1 MAMCGDVC
9 YNNYME
15 VFIMH
20 LKKAK
25 QRNGRIYLSIT
36 DSYYDKQKKVSRSK
50 TIEPI
55 GYLDELEKLYDDP
68 IAHFTKRV
76 EQLREEKKIKQAPI
90 NFTFFN
96 TDRLCIG
103 DNLRKNFGYAALS
116 KIYHELEIDR
126 FLINKQRHSKE
137 SYDANTIMKMLVYS
151 RILAPASKKASYDNR
166 ERFFEKTDYS
176 LDDVYR
182 CLDFFNKHK
191 ETLQVWI
198 NDRVKEKYGRDTSLI
213 YYDVTNYYF
222 ETDNQ
227 TDFLKKGVSKEHR
240 PNPIVQMGL
249 FMDNNAIPITYELF
263 AGNTND
269 CLTYRPNFGRIKK
282 QFDLGRVI
290 TVADKAMCT
299 GDNIWYTTNTPTKDG
314 YVFSMSVRGATKELK
329 DFVLDET
336 GYTWIGTEYKRK
348 SRNYPRTIK
357 VTGVSGKKLEKQIDE
372 KQVVFWSDKYA
383 KRAKAEREAV
393 LAKAK
398 DLAAHPGSYTRA
410 TSYGAAKYVKKV
422 VFDKETGEILTASSE
437 LDINEDL
444 IREEEALDGYYVLVT
459 SEMDEP
465 DDKIIDMYRGLWKI
479 EESFKL
485 TKSELEARPVYVW
498 TKEHIEAHFLTCF
511 VALTLTRILEMKL
524 ENKYSSRRIIES
536 LSKSECDLLQ
546 QNYYYFVYYDEIL
559 KDIGKVTGIDFSKK
573 IRTLGEIKQELAETK
588 KK

>member
-1 MAMCGDVC
+1 M
-9 YNNYME
+9 Y
-15 VFIMH
+15 
-20 LKKAK
+20 LKQTKT
-25 QRNGRIYLSIT
+25 RNGRIYLSIT
-36 DSYYDKQKKVSRSK
+36 DGYYDKAKKTSRSV
-50 TIEPI
+50 TVESI
-55 GYLDELEKLYDDP
+55 GYLDELVKIYDDP
-68 IAHFTKRV
+68 IAHFQKKV
-76 EQLREEKKIKQAPI
+76 EQLKEEKKARKAPI
-90 NFTFFN
+90 NFTFYD
-96 TDRLCIG
+96 TDRLCVG
-103 DNLRKNFGYAALS
+103 DDLRKNFGYAALS
-116 KIYHELEIDR
+116 KIYHELEIDK
-126 FLINKQRHSKE
+126 FLINRQRHSKE
-137 SYDANTIMKMLVYS
+137 EYDANTIMKMLVYS

-166 ERFFEKTDYS
+166 EWFFEKTDYS

-182 CLDFFNKHK
+182 CLGFFNKHK
-191 ETLQVWI
+191 ENLQVWM
-198 NDRVKEKYGRDTSLI
+198 NDRIKEKYGRDTSLI

-227 TDFLKKGVSKEHR
+227 TDFLRKGVSKEHR

-249 FMDNNAIPITYELF
+249 FMDNNALPITYELF

-299 GDNIWYTTNTPTKDG
+299 GDNIWYTINTPTKDG

-336 GYTWIGTEYKRK
+336 GYVWMGSEYKRK

-357 VTGVSGKKLEKQIDE
+357 VTGVSGKKLEKQVDE
-372 KQVVFWSDKYA
+372 KQVVLWSEKYA
-383 KRAKAEREAV
+383 KRAKAEREAA
-393 LAKAK
+393 LAKAR
-398 DLAAHPGSYTRA
+398 DLTIHPGNYTRA

-422 VFDKETGEILTASSE
+422 DFDKETGEILTASSE
-437 LDINEDL
+437 LDINEEL
-444 IREEEALDGYYVLVT
+444 IREEELLDGYYVLVT

-498 TKEHIEAHFLTCF
+498 TQEHIEAHFLTCF

-524 ENKYSSRRIIES
+524 ENKYSSGRIIES
-536 LSKSECDLLQ
+536 LTKSECSLLQ
-546 QNYYYFVYYDEIL
+546 QNYYHFDYYDEIL
-559 KDIGKVTGIDFSKK
+559 KDIGKVTGIDFSKR
-573 IRTLGEIKQELAETK
+573 IRTLGDIKQELADTK

>member
-1 MAMCGDVC
+1 M
-9 YNNYME
+9 Y
-15 VFIMH
+15 
-20 LKKAK
+20 LKQTKT
-25 QRNGRIYLSIT
+25 RNGRIYLSIT
-36 DSYYDKQKKVSRSK
+36 DGYYDKAKKTSRSV
-50 TIEPI
+50 TVESI
-55 GYLDELEKLYDDP
+55 GYLDELVKIYDDP
-68 IAHFTKRV
+68 IAHFQKKV
-76 EQLREEKKIKQAPI
+76 EQLKEEKKARKAPI
-90 NFTFFN
+90 NFTFYD
-96 TDRLCIG
+96 TDRLCVG
-103 DNLRKNFGYAALS
+103 DDLRKNFGYAALS
-116 KIYHELEIDR
+116 KIYHELEIDK
-126 FLINKQRHSKE
+126 FLINRQRHSKE
-137 SYDANTIMKMLVYS
+137 EYDANTIMKMLVYS

-166 ERFFEKTDYS
+166 EWFFEKTDYS

-182 CLDFFNKHK
+182 CLGFFNKHK
-191 ETLQVWI
+191 ENLQVWM
-198 NDRVKEKYGRDTSLI
+198 NDRIKEKYGRDTSLI

-227 TDFLKKGVSKEHR
+227 TDFLRKGVSKEHR

-249 FMDNNAIPITYELF
+249 FMDNNALPITYELF

-299 GDNIWYTTNTPTKDG
+299 GDNIWYTINTPTKDG

-336 GYTWIGTEYKRK
+336 GYVWMGSEYKRK

-357 VTGVSGKKLEKQIDE
+357 VTGVSGKKLEKQVDE
-372 KQVVFWSDKYA
+372 KQVVLWSEKYA
-383 KRAKAEREAV
+383 KRAKAEREAA
-393 LAKAK
+393 LAKAR
-398 DLAAHPGSYTRA
+398 DLTIHPGNYTRA

-422 VFDKETGEILTASSE
+422 DFDKETGEILTASSE
-437 LDINEDL
+437 LDINEEL
-444 IREEEALDGYYVLVT
+444 IREEELLDGYYVLVT

-498 TKEHIEAHFLTCF
+498 TQDHIEAHFLTCF

-524 ENKYSSRRIIES
+524 ENKYSSGRIIES
-536 LSKSECDLLQ
+536 LTKSECSLLQ
-546 QNYYYFVYYDEIL
+546 QNYYHFDYYDEVL
-559 KDIGKVTGIDFSKK
+559 KDIGKVTGIDFSKR
-573 IRTLGEIKQELAETK
+573 IRTLGDIKQELADTK